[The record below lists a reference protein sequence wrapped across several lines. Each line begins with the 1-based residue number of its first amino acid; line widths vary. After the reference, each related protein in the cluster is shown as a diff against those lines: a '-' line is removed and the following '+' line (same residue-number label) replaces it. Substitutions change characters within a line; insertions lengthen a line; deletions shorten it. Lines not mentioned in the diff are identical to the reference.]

1 MRGGLDQEF
10 ARRARTLLLAA
21 AAEKHLSER
30 GLLVARIN
38 FDLGML
44 SAMKKKRDEARG
56 YFNKARVGAKSQG
69 ADKLLQKINTALAEL
84 QGGQ

>member
-1 MRGGLDQEF
+1 
-10 ARRARTLLLAA
+10 
-21 AAEKHLSER
+21 
-30 GLLVARIN
+30 LLVARIN

-69 ADKLLQKINTALAEL
+69 ADKLLQRINTALAEL
-84 QGGQ
+84 QGG